1 RARGGVSA
9 DDETAGRAACAAA
22 LVTGRPRGAW
32 PAGPKGS
39 AADPGRC
46 MAPQPG
52 ESGSA
57 ARSGGCMAPQPGES
71 GSAAGSGGCVA
82 PQAGPNGNA
91 VSAGRCMAPQPGES
105 GSAAGPAP
113 GGPAADWSG
122 GSFTKGGGPLSN
134 MTSLSATRATLPRE
148 RLVHMYRQ
156 MRRIRHFE
164 EAVDRLFQQG
174 LIWGTFHLYI
184 GQEASAVGAV
194 EALRPD
200 DYITSTHRGHG
211 HCIAKGASIPLM
223 MAELRGKETGYC
235 RGRGGSMHIADL
247 DTGNLGA
254 NGIVGGG
261 VPIAAGAALAIKKK
275 GTDQVVM
282 CFFGDGAMQQGA
294 FHEAVNFASVFK
306 LPVVFLCENNQYAM
320 SMPVEKGLGSNDIAA
335 RAASYGIPGVSA
347 DGND

>member
-1 RARGGVSA
+1 
-9 DDETAGRAACAAA
+9 
-22 LVTGRPRGAW
+22 
-32 PAGPKGS
+32 
-39 AADPGRC
+39 
-46 MAPQPG
+46 MASSMQQ
-52 ESGSA
+52 
-57 ARSGGCMAPQPGES
+57 R
-71 GSAAGSGGCVA
+71 
-82 PQAGPNGNA
+82 
-91 VSAGRCMAPQPGES
+91 
-105 GSAAGPAP
+105 
-113 GGPAADWSG
+113 
-122 GSFTKGGGPLSN
+122 
-134 MTSLSATRATLPRE
+134 ATRTDLAPE

-164 EAVDRLFQQG
+164 EAVDQLFQKG

-184 GQEASAVGAV
+184 GQEASAVGAI

-261 VPIAAGAALAIKKK
+261 IPIATGAALAIKKQRR
-275 GTDQVVM
+275 DQVVM
-282 CFFGDGAMQQGA
+282 CFFGDGAMQQGS

-320 SMPVEKGLGSNDIAA
+320 SMPVEKGLGSNDIVA
-335 RAASYGIPGVSA
+335 RAAAYGMLGVSV
-347 DGND
+347 DGNDVLAVYEAAKEAVERARSGGGPSIVETRTYRTRGHSKSDANRYRTRQEIEQWRQRCPIMRFERWLEAEGVLGPDNFEAIKAEVLKEIEDAIEFAEGEPDPDPAQLAEGVYA